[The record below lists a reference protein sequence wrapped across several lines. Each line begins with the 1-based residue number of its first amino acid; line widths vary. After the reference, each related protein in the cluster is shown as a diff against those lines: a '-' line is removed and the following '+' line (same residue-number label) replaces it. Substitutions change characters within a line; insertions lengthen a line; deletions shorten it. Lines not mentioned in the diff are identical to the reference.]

1 MATNRQRMKEEE
13 SDNGGPIW
21 RKLMFSEKKIKS
33 ESDSEQDKINFKW
46 WEATREILA
55 FSWLLLPFSTVFME
69 VSSDKK
75 SHLNKEVK
83 KKSSKLV
90 SQVCQKYILLNQIW
104 ANI

>member
-69 VSSDKK
+69 VSSDTK

-83 KKSSKLV
+83 KFFQTRVSSLSKIYSFEPDL
-90 SQVCQKYILLNQIW
+90 S
-104 ANI
+104 